1 MPRKLML
8 GFFLAA
14 AASPLFAQAD
24 RPSSTAEP
32 VTGRWVVT
40 ADVHGTPIYVPMDL
54 AQRGEKISGT
64 YDGQKLEGSFKGG
77 ALHFEAKD
85 DMGGQIVDGTLVD
98 GALSGKVVDYDNANK
113 EHPDQ
118 YTFTATPV
126 RDRGPVVPR
135 RHEFVPS
142 AFYRE
147 FSALNEPVLTVSSG
161 DTIHT
166 STIDAG
172 GADETGQRRIAG
184 GNPQTGP
191 FYVES
196 AMPGDTLSVHLIRLR
211 LNRDYAVSDDA
222 IVPRGLNSALAAKM
236 QHGGK
241 TVRWHLDLAQ
251 GLASPERPG
260 EHTMHYRIPVH
271 PMLGCIATAPS
282 PARAAPNTGDS
293 GSFGGNLDFNEVVEG
308 ATIYLPVFVPGALLY
323 VGDGHA
329 IQGDGELNGNALET
343 SLDVEFTVNVIPKRR
358 TPAPRI
364 ESTTHIMAVG
374 FGGSLDD
381 AFREATSNMAQ
392 WLVEDYKLTPS
403 EIAEVIGP
411 TAEYKV
417 SEVAD
422 RNAGIV
428 LKIPKELLQTMR

>member
-8 GFFLAA
+8 GLFLAA
-14 AASPLFAQAD
+14 AASPLFAQTE
-24 RPSSTAEP
+24 RPASAAEP
-32 VTGRWVVT
+32 LTGRWVVA
-40 ADVHGTPIYVPMDL
+40 ADVHGAPIYVPMDI

-64 YDGQKLEGSFKGG
+64 YNGQKLEGSFKSG
-77 ALHFEAKD
+77 ALHFVAKD
-85 DMGGQIVDGTLVD
+85 DSGGEIVDGTLVD
-98 GALSGKVVDYDNANK
+98 GALSGKVVDYENANK
-113 EHPDQ
+113 EHPDR
-118 YTFTATPV
+118 YTFTATLV
-126 RDRGPVVPR
+126 RDRVPVVPR

-147 FSALNEPVLTVSSG
+147 FSAFNKPVLTVSSG

-166 STIDAG
+166 STIDAA
-172 GADETGQRRIAG
+172 GADETGQRRSAG
-184 GNPQTGP
+184 GNLQTGP

-196 AMPGDTLSVHLIRLR
+196 AMPGDTLAVHLIRLR

-222 IVPRGLNSALAAKM
+222 IVSRGLNSALAAKM
-236 QHGGK
+236 QGGGK
-241 TVRWHLDLAQ
+241 AVRWHLDLTE
-251 GLASPERPG
+251 GLASPERAG
-260 EHTMHYRIPVH
+260 EHTTQYRIPVH

-282 PARAAPNTGDS
+282 PTRAAPSTGDS
-293 GSFGGNLDFNEVVEG
+293 GSFGGNMDFNEIVEG

-329 IQGDGELNGNALET
+329 IQGDGELNGDALET
-343 SLDVEFTVNVIPKRR
+343 SLDVEFTVNVIPQRR

-364 ESTTHIMAVG
+364 ESTTHIMAMG
-374 FGGSLDD
+374 LGGSLDD

-411 TAEYKV
+411 AAEYRV

-428 LKIPKELLQTMR
+428 LKIPKELLQKMR

>member
-1 MPRKLML
+1 MPLKSML

-14 AASPLFAQAD
+14 AASPLFAQTD

-32 VTGRWVVT
+32 LTGHWVV
-40 ADVHGTPIYVPMDL
+40 ASDVHGTPIYVPMDL

-85 DMGGQIVDGTLVD
+85 DSGGQIVDGTLVD
-98 GALSGKVVDYDNANK
+98 GALSGKIVDYDNANK
-113 EHPDQ
+113 EHPDR
-118 YTFTATPV
+118 YTFTATLV
-126 RDRGPVVPR
+126 RDRRPVVPR
-135 RHEFVPS
+135 RHELVPS

-147 FSALNEPVLTVSSG
+147 FSALNKPILTVASG

-172 GADETGQRRIAG
+172 GADETGQRRSAG

-236 QHGGK
+236 QGGGK
-241 TVRWHLDLAQ
+241 TVRWHLDLTQ
-251 GLASPERPG
+251 GLASPERAG
-260 EHTMHYRIPVH
+260 EHTTQYRIPVH

-282 PARAAPNTGDS
+282 AARAAPSSGDS
-293 GSFGGNLDFNEVVEG
+293 GSFGGNMDFNEVVEG

-343 SLDVEFTVNVIPKRR
+343 SLDVEFTVNVIPRRR

-364 ESTTHIMAVG
+364 ESTTHIMAMG
-374 FGGSLDD
+374 LGGSLDD

-411 TAEYKV
+411 AAEYKV

-428 LKIPKELLQTMR
+428 LKIPKVLLQKMR